1 MAGKSKRAS
10 PASGLFFA
18 AALATLLFLGTRP
31 AAPYHT
37 ASKNLP
43 AADGAAGPQILA
55 LPAAETAA
63 ENVFFPF
70 SSPAQTAAP
79 LPPEA
84 PVFSV
89 TGSEPE
95 YKSSG
100 TVFFKNQTDYDI
112 DIAAMLSRASPVTL
126 SGEGVQVLVMH
137 THGTEAYTPSAGH
150 TYTAS
155 GDYRTT
161 DSACNML
168 AVGQRVTD
176 ILNARGIQTV
186 HSETLNDYPAYNGSY
201 SRALKDINAWVD
213 RYPSVR
219 LVLDLHR
226 DAIGTAGHYY
236 KTAAQV
242 NGRQTAQ
249 LMFVTGT
256 DQGGLSH
263 PNWRENLAFQA
274 QLHDRLNSLY
284 PGIMRPMSIRTGRF
298 NQHVRTGSMLVEVGA
313 CGNTLEEALAAAE
326 LFAETL
332 ADALLEESP
341 S

>member
-1 MAGKSKRAS
+1 MTGKNGRAS
-10 PASGLFFA
+10 PAAGLLFA
-18 AALATLLFLGTRP
+18 AALTALLFLGLRP
-31 AAPYHT
+31 ASRRSVSPPA
-37 ASKNLP
+37 LP
-43 AADGAAGPQILA
+43 ASDACAGPLVLS

-63 ENVFFPF
+63 ESGFFPR
-70 SSPAQTAAP
+70 PAAEQVEPAP
-79 LPPEA
+79 PPEA
-84 PVFSV
+84 TVFSV
-89 TGSEPE
+89 TGTEPE
-95 YKSSG
+95 YNSSG

-112 DIAAMLSRASPVTL
+112 DIASMLSHSSPVRLGT
-126 SGEGVQVLVMH
+126 EGVQVLVMH

-161 DSACNML
+161 DNTCNML

-176 ILNARGIQTV
+176 ILNERGIQTV
-186 HSETLNDYPAYNGSY
+186 HSEALNDYPAYNGSY
-201 SRALKDINAWVD
+201 SRALKDINAWLE
-213 RYPSVR
+213 RHPSVQ
-219 LVLDLHR
+219 LVIDLHR

-256 DQGGLSH
+256 DQGGLRH
-263 PNWRENLAFQA
+263 PNWRENLTFQA

-332 ADALLEESP
+332 ADALLEGKTE
-341 S
+341 